1 MRPQMME
8 RMRRFCADRR
18 GAALME
24 VAFSL
29 PVLMILLT
37 GTVETGIL
45 LMLNQKLQ
53 HSAVAISDLTTR
65 DEEISEATMTDIF
78 NAAPQIMAPFDMDD
92 RARIVV
98 SAAGNDASGNPTI
111 YWQRTGAGSLA
122 QASLIGAEGGAPA
135 LPADIPIRDNE
146 TIIITEVFFE
156 YQPIFFPVIDPVL
169 LRRTA
174 YFRPRIGALTQID

>member
-1 MRPQMME
+1 MRYL
-8 RMRRFCADRR
+8 RAFLTDRR

-29 PVLMILLT
+29 PILMVLLT
-37 GTVETGIL
+37 GTVETGIF

-78 NAAPQIMAPFDMDD
+78 NAAPQIMAPFEMDS
-92 RARIVV
+92 RARVIV

-111 YWQRTGAGSLA
+111 YWQRSGAGNLM
-122 QASLIGAEGGAPA
+122 QPSLIGAEGGVPS

-146 TIIITEVFFE
+146 TIVVTEVFFE
-156 YQPIFFPVIDPVL
+156 YQPLFFPVIDPVL